1 MYKAIYMSPMIP
13 SFDLQITGN
22 FFKDILNF
30 EKVFD
35 SGNYTIYEKNNLT
48 VHILP
53 AGENIGQMEFYL
65 EVDNVDTFWDTIKD
79 KILGLRVRE
88 PFNQDYGMREVHIE
102 IPETKTLLFIG
113 QSVS

>member
-1 MYKAIYMSPMIP
+1 MYKAIYISPIIP
-13 SFDLQITGN
+13 SFDLQITGI

-30 EKVFD
+30 EKIFD
-35 SGNYTIYEKNNLT
+35 SGHYTIYEKNNLT

-65 EVDNVDTFWDTIKD
+65 EVDDVDTIWNTIKD
-79 KILGLRVRE
+79 KISGLRVRE
-88 PFNQDYGMREVHIE
+88 PFDQDYGMREVHIE
-102 IPETKTLLFIG
+102 IPKTKTLLFIG

>member
-13 SFDLQITGN
+13 SFDLQITGI

-48 VHILP
+48 VHILL

-65 EVDNVDTFWDTIKD
+65 EVDDVDTFWDTIKD
-79 KILGLRVRE
+79 KILGLKVRE

-102 IPETKTLLFIG
+102 IPKTKTLLFIG
-113 QSVS
+113 QAVS

>member
-13 SFDLQITGN
+13 SFDLQITGI

-65 EVDNVDTFWDTIKD
+65 EVDDVDTFWDTIKD

-102 IPETKTLLFIG
+102 IPKTKTLLFIG

>member
-13 SFDLQITGN
+13 SFDLQITGI

-65 EVDNVDTFWDTIKD
+65 EVDDVDTFWDTIKD
-79 KILGLRVRE
+79 KILGLKVRE

-102 IPETKTLLFIG
+102 IPKTKTLLFIG
-113 QSVS
+113 QAVS

>member
-102 IPETKTLLFIG
+102 IPKTKTLLFIG

>member
-113 QSVS
+113 QSAS

>member
-13 SFDLQITGN
+13 SFDLQITGI

-65 EVDNVDTFWDTIKD
+65 EVDDVDTFWDTIKD

>member
-1 MYKAIYMSPMIP
+1 MYKAIYISPIIP
-13 SFDLQITGN
+13 SFDLQITGI

-65 EVDNVDTFWDTIKD
+65 EVDDVDTIWNTIKD
-79 KILGLRVRE
+79 KISGLRVRE
-88 PFNQDYGMREVHIE
+88 PFDQDYGMREVHIE
-102 IPETKTLLFIG
+102 IPKTKTLLFIG